1 MVHGGPALSSVD
13 EIKLPPSILTPRA
26 EPLRNGTST
35 GSLGL
40 GEHGRPYGHGLF
52 VAPSLCGFLNTSDE
66 E

>member
-1 MVHGGPALSSVD
+1 MVDGGPALSSID

-40 GEHGRPYGHGLF
+40 GEPGNPHGHGL
-52 VAPSLCGFLNTSDE
+52 VAVPSLCGFLNTSDE